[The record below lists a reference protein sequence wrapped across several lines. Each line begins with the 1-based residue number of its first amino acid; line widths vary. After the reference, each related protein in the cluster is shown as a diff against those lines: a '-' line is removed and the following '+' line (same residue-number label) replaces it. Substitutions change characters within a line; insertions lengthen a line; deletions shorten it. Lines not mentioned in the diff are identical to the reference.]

1 MKRERVKE
9 LLEVYTAYANGRDI
23 QWRREASDHWSDFP
37 VGEDCNFL
45 ENIEYRIKPEPQ
57 YMLVPFDPWTGKI
70 VNGTVNVYDFP
81 PNERTI
87 ESFRNR
93 MASGYDVKVI
103 VV

>member
-1 MKRERVKE
+1 MKREYVKE
-9 LLEVYTAYANGRDI
+9 MLEVYAAYADGKTI
-23 QWRREASDHWSDFP
+23 QWRQESTDPWRDVIGDELDFYQH
-37 VGEDCNFL
+37 L
-45 ENIEYRIKPEPQ
+45 EYRVKPIPQ

-103 VV
+103 VA